1 MTTSQFIPN
10 SEAKNRIGRRIKTLH
25 EIRDASRA
33 KKSLVVAC
41 SHYSVDR
48 NKDLRIGYYGPHPAA
63 FILNRIGS
71 DLCMLLDR
79 GVFIYKPKQRKIGQ
93 GIKKGFN
100 P

>member
-10 SEAKNRIGRRIKTLH
+10 SESKNRIGKQIKTLH
-25 EIRDASRA
+25 QIRDASLN
-33 KKSLVVAC
+33 KQSIVIAC
-41 SHYSVDR
+41 AHYSVSH
-48 NKDLRIGYYGPHPAA
+48 NKALQIGYYGPHPAA

-79 GVFIYKPKQRKIGQ
+79 GIYIYKPKTRKQ
-93 GIKKGFN
+93 GFKKGFA